1 MSKIEVPDEMD
12 EDEAEKIL
20 KKRAKTRSGRK
31 KPKESTRNK
40 AGGSDTSLAE
50 IVVVLVVLFSLYLL
64 VEFGVVGSF

>member
-20 KKRAKTRSGRK
+20 EQRAKARSGSKK
-31 KPKESTRNK
+31 KPKVSTRNK

-50 IVVVLVVLFSLYLL
+50 IVAILVLIVCLFIAVHLG
-64 VEFGVVGSF
+64 FF